1 MSIEYKRYSP
11 SDYIEYSSEPYYYV
25 CDVYFKSMRICTI
38 GLVNLVDRSVLLKL
52 DSNFRTLL
60 SSINPSLEMMDD
72 KIDII
77 SQFELFESSIDY
89 IEDIRNKITNFW
101 I

>member
-1 MSIEYKRYSP
+1 
-11 SDYIEYSSEPYYYV
+11 
-25 CDVYFKSMRICTI
+25 MRICTI